1 MIRLESSPLVLSGNA
16 LKIFAAVT
24 MLIDHIGYILL
35 PQYSIL
41 RIIGRL
47 AFPIFAFMIAEGCKY
62 SKNKPRYLLTMV
74 LFAAVCQI
82 TYFIYDGST
91 KMCILVTFSLSCVM
105 IFALQ
110 KCKTVFFDP
119 NAGAVSKLLWI
130 LVFLGSVYAVREFC
144 SIFHVDYGFRGTL
157 VPLAASLFRQSGEK
171 WPNWLKKL
179 DCNAVH
185 VLTTGCAL
193 LFLSRAYGSIQYYCL
208 LSLLPLLFYSGKRG
222 KGKLKYFF
230 YIFYPVHLAV
240 LEGIGLLIYA

>member
-1 MIRLESSPLVLSGNA
+1 MKNLESNPLSLSGNA

-35 PQYSIL
+35 PQYQIL

-62 SKNKPRYLLTMV
+62 TKNKLRYLLTML

-82 TYFIYDGST
+82 VYYLYDGST
-91 KMCILVTFSLSCVM
+91 KMCVLVTFTLSSLM

-110 KCKTVFFDP
+110 KCKKVFFDP
-119 NAGAVSKLLWI
+119 GANLFYKALWVLL
-130 LVFLGSVYAVREFC
+130 FLGSVAVVREFC
-144 SIFHVDYGFRGTL
+144 QFVHVDYGFRGTL
-157 VPLAASLFRQSGEK
+157 VPLAASLFRRSGEND
-171 WPNWLKKL
+171 PNWLKKL

-193 LFLSRAYGSIQYYCL
+193 LFLCRSSSYIQYYCL
-208 LSLLPLLFYSGKRG
+208 LSLPLLLCYSGKRG
-222 KGKLKYFF
+222 KGKMKYFF
-230 YIFYPVHLAV
+230 YIFYPAHLAV
-240 LEGIGLLIYA
+240 LEGISLLLG